1 MRGLWTRSTTRG
13 ARAARVL
20 ALASCIGAGC
30 APMVAAPAAT
40 GDITASTPLPN
51 PEQLRQRA
59 IETFQKT
66 QEQRERYLCD
76 QALETQEL
84 DSKGSVKK
92 TDSKQREIF
101 FVNGYE
107 IAKDVSENGK
117 PISAG
122 DAKKQDERLGK
133 EIEKYSK
140 AGPRLDQSKDGS
152 ISVRDVLRLMRF
164 NNEKREFVNGRPI
177 VYFDV
182 AADDTKKTADIAQRV
197 LAAMEGNI
205 HIDEKTGVP
214 VDVSVHGVRDVKVG
228 GGLVANVHKGFLLH
242 VQITQRPDG
251 VWLLDRADGSGDAR
265 VGLFFHPY
273 FRFKQQTG
281 ACRLFNASAEDLAG
295 AQPVGKTK

>member
-1 MRGLWTRSTTRG
+1 MASLW
-13 ARAARVL
+13 ARAARLL
-20 ALASCIGAGC
+20 ALASCLGACC
-30 APMVAAPAAT
+30 APIFAAAVMS
-40 GDITASTPLPN
+40 GDITASSPLPN

-76 QALETQEL
+76 QALETQQL
-84 DSKGSVKK
+84 DSNGGVKK
-92 TDSKQREIF
+92 TDNQQREIF

-107 IAKDVSENGK
+107 IVKKVSDNGK

-122 DAKKQDERLGK
+122 DAKKQDERLRK

-140 AGPRLDQSKDGS
+140 AGPRTDQSKDGS
-152 ISVRDVLRLMRF
+152 ISVRDVLRLMKF
-164 NNEKREFVNGRPI
+164 NDEKREFVNGRPI
-177 VYFDV
+177 IYFDV
-182 AADDTKKTADIAQRV
+182 AGDDSKKAADVAQRV
-197 LAAMEGNI
+197 VAAMEGSI
-205 HIDEKTGVP
+205 RIDEKTGVP

-242 VQITQRPDG
+242 VQIAQRPDG

-281 ACRLFNASAEDLAG
+281 ACKLFNASADDLAG
-295 AQPVGKTK
+295 AQPVGKAK